1 MLQIGKIFNTH
12 RSRYKFHK
20 NSKRDYAWFIGL
32 QDGEVSVPEFIKAID
47 QQCKGKGFDAFPE
60 AFKFWINCSF
70 RTIDVDGESYSYIH
84 VKTPVILQQYFILS
98 SLFIQSM
105 NRFFH
110 QYKTIR
116 AIMLSFYRLNG
127 LIIFLMGIQTLKY
140 RIE

>member
-1 MLQIGKIFNTH
+1 M
-12 RSRYKFHK
+12 
-20 NSKRDYAWFIGL
+20 
-32 QDGEVSVPEFIKAID
+32 PEFIKAID

-84 VKTPVILQQYFILS
+84 VKTPVILQQYFILL

-127 LIIFLMGIQTLKY
+127 LIRFLMGNQALKNH
-140 RIE
+140 IE

>member
-12 RSRYKFHK
+12 LSAYKFHK

-70 RTIDVDGESYSYIH
+70 RTIDVDGELWYCRTI
-84 VKTPVILQQYFILS
+84 KAKLS
-98 SLFIQSM
+98 LSLSNKPKF
-105 NRFFH
+105 
-110 QYKTIR
+110 
-116 AIMLSFYRLNG
+116 
-127 LIIFLMGIQTLKY
+127 
-140 RIE
+140 

>member
-1 MLQIGKIFNTH
+1 M
-12 RSRYKFHK
+12 
-20 NSKRDYAWFIGL
+20 
-32 QDGEVSVPEFIKAID
+32 PEFIKAID

-70 RTIDVDGESYSYIH
+70 RTIDVDGESHSYIH